1 MLLAVYFFYI
11 GIAMNGKTTFLML
24 SAIFFSI
31 MALTRSEGIIYVIL
45 FIIINL
51 FFFLSGLQKKD
62 RLVKNLL
69 NFLMPLAVFIIFLV
83 PWYLLKLKLGL
94 PFLST
99 EWSVFV
105 NGGITGTGTS
115 GPGEAAAVL
124 GLQLLLSVYDSTRAI
139 FGSFYGPVWIL
150 MLVAMLFSFK
160 RHFKDFGWIFFI
172 FLSTGM
178 VSIFISLALVS
189 DFANSA
195 ERYILHLFPLAYY
208 WIMSNSIGKGLDRRS
223 RIPAL
228 RKDEE

>member
-1 MLLAVYFFYI
+1 
-11 GIAMNGKTTFLML
+11 
-24 SAIFFSI
+24 
-31 MALTRSEGIIYVIL
+31 
-45 FIIINL
+45 
-51 FFFLSGLQKKD
+51 
-62 RLVKNLL
+62 
-69 NFLMPLAVFIIFLV
+69 
-83 PWYLLKLKLGL
+83 
-94 PFLST
+94 
-99 EWSVFV
+99 
-105 NGGITGTGTS
+105 
-115 GPGEAAAVL
+115 
-124 GLQLLLSVYDSTRAI
+124 
-139 FGSFYGPVWIL
+139 

-172 FLSTGM
+172 FLSAGM